1 MISNKYLDIAK
12 EVSEIESETN
22 LAKSLN
28 ISKQHLYRIRK
39 KKIDISGD
47 LFLKVSELSKI
58 DLVKIMLEIHE
69 ERSKEPNAK
78 AAWRKEI
85 DKYGGFTVKKTHAD
99 NNYLRVV

>member
-39 KKIDISGD
+39 KKIGISGD
-47 LFLKVSELSKI
+47 LFLKVSELSRI
-58 DLVKIMLEIHE
+58 DLIEIMLEIHE
-69 ERSKEPNAK
+69 EKSTDQNARE
-78 AAWRKEI
+78 AWRKEI
-85 DKYGGFTVKKTHAD
+85 DKYGGFDVKKTHAD
-99 NNYLRVV
+99 NNYLRIV

>member
-12 EVSEIESETN
+12 KTSKIESETN

-39 KKIDISGD
+39 KKIGISGD

-58 DLVKIMLEIHE
+58 DLIEIMLEIHE
-69 ERSKEPNAK
+69 EKSTDTNAR
-78 AAWRKEI
+78 AEWRKII
-85 DKYGGFTVKKTHAD
+85 DKHGGFTVKKTHAD
-99 NNYLRVV
+99 NNYLRIV